1 MLLRCIGWSELNP
14 VLGTMAFEQLFREEK
29 MVQLLEERYNFT
41 PKDYYEING
50 RKQFYSL
57 ELKNDIEEKQEEI
70 ARLKKENADQKKHIE
85 ALLRLKDD
93 QQNHI
98 RKIENSMSWKV
109 TEPLRNVKK
118 ILSRH

>member
-1 MLLRCIGWSELNP
+1 M
-14 VLGTMAFEQLFREEK
+14 
-29 MVQLLEERYNFT
+29 
-41 PKDYYEING
+41 
-50 RKQFYSL
+50 